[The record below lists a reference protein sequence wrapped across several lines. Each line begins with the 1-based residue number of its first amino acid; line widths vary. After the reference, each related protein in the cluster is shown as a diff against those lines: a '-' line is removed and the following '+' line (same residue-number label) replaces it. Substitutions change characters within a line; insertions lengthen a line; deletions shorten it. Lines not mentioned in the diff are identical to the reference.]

1 MILSGLSGVILVEIY
16 AAVMQRTFQNTNNQ
30 VGKGFSIL
38 GIYLFVVN
46 YCKSPNQI
54 CILDIL
60 DTKGSRL
67 DGMLN
72 STTWLY
78 GAEVL
83 PVSLRSKVMGL
94 ASASHFIVNV
104 GSMQLLYPAYIHDL
118 LLTLQYSY

>member
-1 MILSGLSGVILVEIY
+1 
-16 AAVMQRTFQNTNNQ
+16 MQRIFQNTNNQ
-30 VGKGFSIL
+30 IGKGFAIL

-46 YCKSPNQI
+46 YCKGPNQI
-54 CILDIL
+54 FYILGLL

-67 DGMLN
+67 DSMLN

-104 GSMQLLYPAYIHDL
+104 GSMKPLYATYIHDS